1 MRQTTNNIIIFI
13 TVVIIFS
20 GLVKKSFSQV
30 TDIDGNVYKTV
41 KIGNQEWMAE
51 NLNVEHY
58 RNGDVIPTENE
69 IEEEI
74 DVKKDV
80 KKNGYSTSG
89 RWSYYENDS
98 ENGKTYGKLY
108 NWDAVNDPRGL
119 APEGWHI
126 PTDAEWKELEDSLG
140 GYLVAGGKLKAFTL
154 WNNPNLGATNDIDFN
169 ALPGGICNYDF
180 FGVGNYSCFW
190 TSSEGNHDDAWLR
203 VIYFDNTDIYRTFNS
218 KGNGLSVRCVRD
230 RQETDDYE
238 NNSNY
243 GKKNTLIYED
253 DYNLYSY
260 IKNEFGFIRT
270 NKIKTIKKG
279 DKKECY
285 NINGE
290 LTKIE
295 YGQDN
300 VWGAVNIFKIN
311 DRYFYN
317 VYYYDNETRNSQ
329 TYFQNNYF
337 QMSRNFFIYKEWP
350 DRETMDWE
358 DFILNDDKIEVVYCN
373 FSEQRYFDL
382 YVYNKDGKIDNINR
396 YSIDYEYNGSQKDPS
411 EGSKITSDNKTLF
424 PLLITTKIYNYDDA
438 GKLKSIESNDLKE
451 NKTNTITFDYN
462 ERGLITKTEY
472 GEEIEYE
479 YYED

>member
-1 MRQTTNNIIIFI
+1 M
-13 TVVIIFS
+13 
-20 GLVKKSFSQV
+20 
-30 TDIDGNVYKTV
+30 YKTV

-51 NLNVEHY
+51 NLNVSHY
-58 RNGDVIPTENE
+58 RNGDAISSEQDINKREP
-69 IEEEI
+69 
-74 DVKKDV
+74 KKDV
-80 KKNGYSTSG
+80 KKDRKKNGKNDEWENSSTG
-89 RWSYYENDS
+89 TWYYYDDDS

-140 GYLVAGGKLKAFTL
+140 GYLVAGGKLKAFTF
-154 WNNPNLGATNDIDFN
+154 WNSPNLGATNDIDFN
-169 ALPGGICNYDF
+169 ALPGGIWNYEF
-180 FGVGNYSCFW
+180 SGIGNYGYFW
-190 TSSEGNHDDAWLR
+190 TASEGNHDDAWLR
-203 VIYFDNTDIYRTFNS
+203 IIYFDNIDMYRTFNS

-230 RQETDDYE
+230 SQDVDEYD
-238 NNSNY
+238 NMGNY
-243 GKKNTLIYED
+243 GKKNNLIYEED
-253 DYNLYSY
+253 FNLLTY
-260 IKNEFGFIRT
+260 ITKEFDFIKT

-350 DRETMDWE
+350 DRETLDWE
-358 DFILNDDKIEVVYCN
+358 DFILNNDKIEVVYCN

-382 YVYNKDGKIDNINR
+382 YVYNNDGKIDNINR
-396 YSIDYEYNGSQKDPS
+396 YSIDYEYNGSQKNPS
-411 EGSKITSDNKTLF
+411 ENSKITSNNNPS
-424 PLLITTKIYNYDDA
+424 PLLISTKIYNYDDA
-438 GKLKSIESNDLKE
+438 GKLKSIDINDLKE
-451 NKTNTITFDYN
+451 NKTNTRTFEYN
-462 ERGLITKTEY
+462 ERGLITKTEN
-472 GEEIEYE
+472 GEDIEYE
-479 YYED
+479 YYDD